1 MICTLDSVDHR
12 SGLPPIT
19 VPDSLRDALAILIGA
34 CRSDERVRAAWLE
47 GSLARDEADDW
58 SDIDLHVRVSEE
70 SSFDAAMWLR
80 DLFAL
85 VLLDRVPG
93 LSTTYI
99 AITPEWVHIDLTVES
114 HDEPPSADRPRIML
128 LDRCEATP
136 AHVVQPADTPLF
148 SVADARVF
156 LYLMGVGL
164 AAHARGDAIAHAQTV
179 TALRDRHLL
188 PVLLAENGQHARR
201 AKRLGRLLTAE
212 QRAALAAIPPIGL
225 DARALLEAQT
235 VIAHEYLPRAKR
247 LIAAQHLEWPEALE
261 LATGELWTRQLG
273 VGFA

>member
-1 MICTLDSVDHR
+1 M
-12 SGLPPIT
+12 LPLT
-19 VPDSLRDALAILIGA
+19 VPDSLRDALAILIAA

-58 SDIDLHVRVSEE
+58 SDIDLHVRVAEE
-70 SSFDAAMWLR
+70 SSFDAAIWLQNR
-80 DLFAL
+80 FAL

-99 AITPEWVHIDLTVES
+99 ALTPEWVHIDLTVES
-114 HDEPPSADRPRIML
+114 RDEPPSADEPRIML
-128 LDRCEATP
+128 LDRRESPP
-136 AHVVQPADTPLF
+136 AGAVQPVDAPLF

-156 LYLMGVGL
+156 LYLMGVGV
-164 AAHARGDAIAHAQTV
+164 AAQARGDAIAHAQTV

-188 PVLLAENGQHARR
+188 PVLLAENGQHARQ

-225 DARALLEAQT
+225 DGHALLAAQT
-235 VIAHEYLPRAKR
+235 AIAQEYLPRAKR
-247 LIAAQHLEWPEALE
+247 LIAAKHLEWPEALE
-261 LATGELWTRQLG
+261 RATGELWKRQLG
-273 VGFA
+273 VGFV